1 MGHLRQT
8 MGDPCNSWSA
18 NSVKVVLQLWT
29 INEATKD
36 MEIISNI
43 DGFSEK
49 KPDLGQFG
57 HFAPKMVRPHNFGS
71 ACNFF

>member
-29 INEATKD
+29 INEATRD

-49 KPDLGQFG
+49 NLI
-57 HFAPKMVRPHNFGS
+57 
-71 ACNFF
+71 

>member
-1 MGHLRQT
+1 MGHLRPT
-8 MGDPCNSWSA
+8 MGDLCNSWSA

-49 KPDLGQFG
+49 KPDLGHG
-57 HFAPKMVRPHNFGS
+57 AS
-71 ACNFF
+71 S